1 MGLLLPPR
9 QLRMKTQRSQVY
21 VFIRGWDRMGWGE
34 YHCLSFASSSLL
46 HQPQYM
52 EVAMTAAVPAAA
64 IEIKLGTEMRIRC
77 FWGLHVIPNVDKLR

>member
-1 MGLLLPPR
+1 
-9 QLRMKTQRSQVY
+9 
-21 VFIRGWDRMGWGE
+21 
-34 YHCLSFASSSLL
+34 LL

-77 FWGLHVIPNVDKLR
+77 FWGLHVIPKVDKLR